1 MLSGGQ
7 RSFWGF
13 GEVFEK
19 FREWEF
25 QTRIAE
31 EVPEGV
37 SVVRFPSCFVLVLCE
52 VRARPFPI
60 LVRGSSLSSARCLS
74 RFGVFAF
81 PHSARPG
88 VWWPN
93 ARSSSFARLA
103 KLFALFR
110 TALELR
116 RFAQRRGSHALAMGG
131 VFEM

>member
-1 MLSGGQ
+1 MGISDAHCRGSA
-7 RSFWGF
+7 RS
-13 GEVFEK
+13 
-19 FREWEF
+19 
-25 QTRIAE
+25 
-31 EVPEGV
+31 V
-37 SVVRFPSCFVLVLCE
+37 SAVRFPSCFVLVLCE

-103 KLFALFR
+103 KLFASFR